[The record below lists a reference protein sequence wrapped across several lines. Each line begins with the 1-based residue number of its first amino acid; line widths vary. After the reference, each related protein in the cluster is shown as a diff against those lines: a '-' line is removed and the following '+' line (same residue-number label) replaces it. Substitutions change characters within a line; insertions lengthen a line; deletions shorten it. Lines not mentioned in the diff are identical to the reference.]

1 MKLKVN
7 LYGSTFKHNIING
20 KITSTQT
27 KLPKYIEYVED
38 DTGTINLFVDR
49 AIYGLKDIN
58 NGLDNYGWLLE
69 SHGLTKD
76 LEDHFLKD
84 TLSKVADFKYI
95 FTHNQKLLD
104 INEKFKFLHPIG
116 FWVDDLKIL
125 NKTKLISMVTS
136 KKKHTPL
143 AQKRYNFAKKHRNEI
158 DIFGEGFHTIY
169 QKEIGLNN
177 YYFSVVFENDLT
189 PDYFSEK
196 LLDCFATKTIPIYL
210 GCKNISKYFDEKGI
224 IPLEDFDINNISESL
239 YFNLQSHVEKNFKL
253 VQKYRSPEDSMY
265 KNYLEKISS

>member
-7 LYGSTFKHNIING
+7 LYGSTFKHNVING

-27 KLPKYIEYVED
+27 KLPEYIEYVED
-38 DTGTINLFVDR
+38 DTGIVNLFVDR
-49 AIYGLKDIN
+49 AIYGVKDIN
-58 NGLDNYGWLLE
+58 NGLENYGWLLE

-76 LEDHFLKD
+76 LEDYFLKD

-95 FTHNQKLLD
+95 FTHNKKLLD
-104 INEKFKFLHPIG
+104 INEKFKFLHPVG

-136 KKKHTPL
+136 NKKHTPL
-143 AQKRYNFAKKHRNEI
+143 AQKRYNFAKKHQNKI

-224 IPLEDFDINNISESL
+224 ITFKDFDINNISKSL

-253 VQKYRSPEDSMY
+253 VQEYRSPEDSMY
-265 KNYLEKISS
+265 KNYLEKISN

>member
-7 LYGSTFKHNIING
+7 LYGSTFKHNIINN

-27 KLPKYIEYVED
+27 KQPQYIEYVED
-38 DTGTINLFVDR
+38 GTGTINLFVDR
-49 AIYGLKDIN
+49 AIYDMKEIK
-58 NGLDNYGWLLE
+58 NGLVNYGWLLE
-69 SHGLTKD
+69 SHGITKD
-76 LEDHFLKD
+76 LEEYFLKD
-84 TLSKVADFKYI
+84 TSLKIKDFQSI
-95 FTHNQKLLD
+95 FTHNKKLLEID
-104 INEKFKFLHPIG
+104 EKFKFLHPIG
-116 FWVDDLKIL
+116 FWVNNFENL
-125 NKTKLISMVTS
+125 NKTKLISMITS
-136 KKKHTPL
+136 NKKHTPL
-143 AQKRYNFAKKHRNEI
+143 AIKRYNFAKKHKNEI
-158 DIFGEGFHTIY
+158 DVFGSGFHTIY
-169 QKEIGLNN
+169 KKEIGLNN
-177 YYFSVVFENDLT
+177 YCFSVVVENDLT